1 LAKIKIGDKKMAVS
15 TRIEYALRALLEIA
29 EQGHI
34 SAQKICDAQNLPK
47 KYVEHLLS
55 QLKSSGIVQS
65 TPGSLGGY
73 SLSKD
78 ASAVSFFDVVNA
90 VEDDSYNA
98 RCEVGDQRFCLGDE
112 CALSPFFTMLDN
124 KLTEVLSSF
133 SLEDI
138 LGIRERKDK

>member
-1 LAKIKIGDKKMAVS
+1 MAVS
-15 TRIEYALRALLEIA
+15 TRIEYALRALIEIA
-29 EQGHI
+29 TEGHI

-55 QLKSSGIVQS
+55 QLRSANIVKS

-78 ASAVSFFDVVNA
+78 ASTISFFDIVSA
-90 VEDDSYNA
+90 VGDDSYNA
-98 RCEVGDQRFCLGDE
+98 RCEAGDQRFCLGED
-112 CALSPFFTMLDN
+112 CTLSPFFTKLDN
-124 KLTEVLSSF
+124 KLNEVLRSF

-138 LGIRERKDK
+138 LGIWERKDK